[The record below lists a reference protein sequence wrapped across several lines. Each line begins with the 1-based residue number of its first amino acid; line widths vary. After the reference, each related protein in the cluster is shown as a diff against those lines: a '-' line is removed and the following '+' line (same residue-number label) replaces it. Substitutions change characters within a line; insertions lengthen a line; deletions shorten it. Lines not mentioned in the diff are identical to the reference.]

1 MDNRILLSSIPLD
14 ELLQSVRLLIKE
26 ELGLKNNQSGTIPE
40 YCTGEE
46 LCAYIGISKPTL
58 IRYRKKGK
66 IPFIEMGNCIRYDKE
81 KVAKALDSG
90 NKKGGVR

>member
-1 MDNRILLSSIPLD
+1 MQQITVSIISPE
-14 ELLQSVRLLIKE
+14 ELLNSIRILIKE
-26 ELGLKNNQSGTIPE
+26 ELGLKSNDSESKTEFI
-40 YCTGEE
+40 TGEE
-46 LCAYIGISKPTL
+46 LCAFIGISKPTL

-90 NKKGGVR
+90 NKKGGAR